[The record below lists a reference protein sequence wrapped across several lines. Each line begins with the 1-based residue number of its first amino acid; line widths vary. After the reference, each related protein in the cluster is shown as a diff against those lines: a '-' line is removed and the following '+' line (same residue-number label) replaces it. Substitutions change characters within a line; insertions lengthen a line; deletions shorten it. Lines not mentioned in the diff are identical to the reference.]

1 MKKFKNKRSLAL
13 STKEILQAWNEDIPQ
28 DIILKQKKR
37 SSRRDFFFQS
47 TALAGSLALS
57 QTVLSKSKK
66 NGSNLKQPWLTIS
79 EVQNHLFPR
88 VGHLTEKGSS
98 PSANDINAIGYLQLI
113 LNTPDA
119 DPDEREF
126 VIKGTTWLDGMANNM
141 IGKPFI
147 KLNKDE
153 RERVLR
159 KISESE
165 SGESWLSTLLRYI
178 FEALLTDPVYRGN
191 TNQVGWQWLEHQPG
205 FPRPSANKKY
215 WLLRN
220 G

>member
-1 MKKFKNKRSLAL
+1 MKNFKNKRGLAL
-13 STKEILQAWNEDIPQ
+13 STQEILQAWNEDIPHN
-28 DIILKQKKR
+28 IISKQKKR

-57 QTVLSKSKK
+57 QTVLAKSKI
-66 NGSNLKQPWLTIS
+66 NESSLKQPWLTIS

-88 VGHLTEKGSS
+88 VGNLVEKDSS
-98 PSANDINAIGYLQLI
+98 PGAKDINAIGYLQLI
-113 LNTPDA
+113 LNTHDA
-119 DPDEREF
+119 DQDEREF

-147 KLNKDE
+147 KLNKEE

-178 FEALLTDPVYRGN
+178 FEALLTDPVYGGN
-191 TNQVGWQWLEHQPG
+191 SHQIGWQWLEHQPG
-205 FPRPSANKKY
+205 FPRPPANKKY

>member
-1 MKKFKNKRSLAL
+1 VKKFKNKRSLAL

>member
-37 SSRRDFFFQS
+37 SSRRDFFSQS

>member
-1 MKKFKNKRSLAL
+1 VKKFKNMRGLAL
-13 STKEILQAWNEDIPQ
+13 STQEILQAWNEDVAHN
-28 DIILKQKKR
+28 IISKQKKR

-57 QTVLSKSKK
+57 QAVLAKSTK
-66 NGSNLKQPWLTIS
+66 NESSLKQPWLTIS

-88 VGHLTEKGSS
+88 VGNLVEKDSS
-98 PSANDINAIGYLQLI
+98 PSAKDINAIGYLQLI

-119 DPDEREF
+119 DQDEREF

-178 FEALLTDPVYRGN
+178 FEALLTDPVYGGN
-191 TNQVGWQWLEHQPG
+191 SHQIGWQWLEHQPG
-205 FPRPSANKKY
+205 FPRPPTNKKY
-215 WLLRN
+215 WMLRN